1 MSKTIT
7 VNGTE
12 VSASRPP
19 AEALAAE
26 KLAAESLT
34 AGIGAPN
41 LLPALPGPM
50 VFTSEQTITGN
61 KESLGTQITE
71 GVNAEGSRTTSTI
84 EAGAIG
90 NDRPIQIVS
99 ERWYSPELQTALTAR
114 HNDPA
119 TI

>member
-19 AEALAAE
+19 AE
-26 KLAAESLT
+26 KLAAESLA

-41 LLPALPGPM
+41 LLPGLPGPM

>member
-26 KLAAESLT
+26 KLAA
-34 AGIGAPN
+34 GIGAPN
-41 LLPALPGPM
+41 LLPGLPGPM